1 MSSILSSEVKANM
14 ERAEQAVDAAQK
26 LILDGYYDFAASRAY
41 YAAFYAAS
49 ALLLNEGLEFHKHS
63 GVIAAVH
70 QQFIKTGRLEKEF
83 GQNLNWLFEL
93 RSIGDYGVTVH
104 VPKTDAEQAISA
116 ARSFVQKVRSILN
129 LKKLR

>member
-1 MSSILSSEVKANM
+1 MSSTLSSEVKANM
-14 ERAEQAVDAAQK
+14 ERAEQAVDAAHK

-41 YAAFYAAS
+41 YAVFYAAS
-49 ALLLNEGLEFHKHS
+49 ALLLKEGLEFRKHS

-116 ARSFVQKVRSILN
+116 ARSFLQKVRSILN
-129 LKKLR
+129 C

>member
-70 QQFIKTGRLEKEF
+70 Q
-83 GQNLNWLFEL
+83 
-93 RSIGDYGVTVH
+93 
-104 VPKTDAEQAISA
+104 
-116 ARSFVQKVRSILN
+116 
-129 LKKLR
+129 